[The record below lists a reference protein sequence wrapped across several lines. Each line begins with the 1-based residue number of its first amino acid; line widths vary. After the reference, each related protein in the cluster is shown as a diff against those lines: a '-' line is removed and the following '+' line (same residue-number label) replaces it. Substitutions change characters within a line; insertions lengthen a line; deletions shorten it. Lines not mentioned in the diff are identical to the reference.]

1 MKPEGMSAGEL
12 AGKRF
17 LTTKILVGIQE
28 ETISL
33 FPLDVVVIGC
43 DAGKNCRCL
52 ASSLMTQRMTGGER
66 ENKLWTL
73 IIFLSHRIN

>member
-12 AGKRF
+12 AGKHF
-17 LTTKILVGIQE
+17 LATKIETQE

-43 DAGKNCRCL
+43 DAGKTPFYLLDGSKHGRV
-52 ASSLMTQRMTGGER
+52 RER
-66 ENKLWTL
+66 ERAN
-73 IIFLSHRIN
+73 FGP

>member
-17 LTTKILVGIQE
+17 LTTKILVETQE

-43 DAGKNCRCL
+43 DAGKNCRRL
-52 ASSLMTQRMTGGER
+52 ATSLMTPRMAG
-66 ENKLWTL
+66 
-73 IIFLSHRIN
+73 